1 MNAEAAAKNDLH
13 AEMLAI
19 GRAARAAAAE
29 LALASAE
36 AKSKAL
42 MAAAAAMRQARDAIL
57 AANARDMAAAEQK
70 NLTGALLDRLKLDEK
85 RVEAT
90 AKGLEEIAA
99 FPDPDRRRAGG
110 MDAAQR
116 PHDPARA
123 RAARRH
129 RHHLRV
135 AGRT

>member
-19 GRAARAAAAE
+19 GQAARAAAVE

-42 MAAAAAMRQARDAIL
+42 IAAAAAMRQGREAIL

-70 NLTGALLDRLKLDEK
+70 KLTSALLDRLKLDDK

-90 AKGLEEIAA
+90 AKGLGEVAA
-99 FPDPDRRRAGG
+99 VPDPIRAG
-110 MDAAQR
+110 
-116 PHDPARA
+116 
-123 RAARRH
+123 
-129 RHHLRV
+129 L
-135 AGRT
+135 